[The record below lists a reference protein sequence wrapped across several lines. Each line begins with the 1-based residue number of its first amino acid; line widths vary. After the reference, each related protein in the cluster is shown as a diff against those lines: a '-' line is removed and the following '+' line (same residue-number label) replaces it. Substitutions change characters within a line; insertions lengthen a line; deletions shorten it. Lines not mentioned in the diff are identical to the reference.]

1 MRAIETISN
10 YKVLAFENDGM
21 LSYHKGSLY
30 FEETKRNFVCHIPQS
45 KVKTILSKFRLTE
58 RLLRLEPRVACSL
71 GGKEYLLSCSGWIY
85 LVNTEEKS
93 IKPELKLRD
102 RMNNPLSF
110 TKTIMRDHSRGSIL
124 FGEYFSNNS
133 YEEVSIFERID
144 GKWEKIFSF
153 EPGSIYHIHGIVNG
167 ETPDTFY
174 VLTGDSDME
183 SGIWITRDH
192 FKSLEKVVGG
202 SQQYRGC
209 VAFPY
214 KDGLLYAT
222 DTPRETNYL
231 YHLYYHDGRWDTKSV
246 YEMPG
251 PCIYGVNREGLYL
264 FATSVE
270 ADDTLPAWRYRF
282 SKKLGYG
289 VKDYYSH
296 IISVNLEGDIS
307 EEGRFKKD
315 WLPMLLFQFGN
326 CLFPDGDDRES
337 IICTPASV
345 DRYDGKT
352 VILKKV

>member
-1 MRAIETISN
+1 MRAIEIISN
-10 YKVLAFENDGM
+10 YKALAFENDIM
-21 LSYHKGSLY
+21 LSYHKGKLY
-30 FEETKRNFVCHIPQS
+30 CERGSQRHFICDIPQS
-45 KVKTILSKFRLTE
+45 KKKAVLSKFRLTE
-58 RLLRLEPRVACSL
+58 RLLRLEPRVACAL
-71 GGKEYLLSCSGWIY
+71 GNKEFLVSCSGWIY
-85 LVNTEEKS
+85 RVNVEHKTIE
-93 IKPELKLRD
+93 PELKLRE

-110 TKTIMRDHSRGSIL
+110 TKTMGQNQVAGSVM

-133 YEEVSIFERID
+133 YEAVSIYERKN
-144 GKWEKIFSF
+144 GCWGKIFSF
-153 EPGSIYHIHGIVNG
+153 ESGSIYHIHGIING
-167 ETPDTFY
+167 KTPDTY
-174 VLTGDSDME
+174 YILTGDSDSE

-192 FKSLEKVVGG
+192 FKTVEKIVGG

-209 VAFPY
+209 VAFSY

-231 YHLYYHDGRWDTKSV
+231 YYLFDRDGRWETKKIH
-246 YEMPG
+246 EMPG
-251 PCIYGVNREGLYL
+251 PCIYGAKRDGLYL

-282 SKKLGYG
+282 SKKLGVG

-296 IISVNLEGDIS
+296 IISVNTEGKIE

-326 CLFPDGDDRES
+326 SLFPECSGQGP

-345 DRYDGKT
+345 ARYDGKT
-352 VILKKV
+352 VILK